1 LCDRNE
7 WSAVDSR
14 RSTVDGWQ
22 LAVGRAEQLSDFQT
36 SRLPNFQ
43 TVFRFFT
50 ILLIA
55 YKCILMPEEQDLDK
69 RARGYRLRRSIMDY
83 GMGIIILCLGIFFL
97 LAPRL
102 GVTFG
107 IDDLFRY
114 LFAGLCIL
122 YGIFRI
128 YRGYKKNYFN

>member
-1 LCDRNE
+1 M
-7 WSAVDSR
+7 
-14 RSTVDGWQ
+14 
-22 LAVGRAEQLSDFQT
+22 
-36 SRLPNFQ
+36 
-43 TVFRFFT
+43 
-50 ILLIA
+50 
-55 YKCILMPEEQDLDK
+55 LMPEEQDLDS
-69 RARGYRLRRSIMDY
+69 RAKGYRLRRSIMDY
-83 GMGIIILCLGIFFL
+83 GMGVIIFCLGIFFL

-122 YGIFRI
+122 YGLFRV

>member
-1 LCDRNE
+1 MLM
-7 WSAVDSR
+7 
-14 RSTVDGWQ
+14 
-22 LAVGRAEQLSDFQT
+22 
-36 SRLPNFQ
+36 
-43 TVFRFFT
+43 
-50 ILLIA
+50 A

-83 GMGIIILCLGIFFL
+83 GMGIIIFCLGIFFL

>member
-1 LCDRNE
+1 M
-7 WSAVDSR
+7 
-14 RSTVDGWQ
+14 Q
-22 LAVGRAEQLSDFQT
+22 
-36 SRLPNFQ
+36 
-43 TVFRFFT
+43 
-50 ILLIA
+50 
-55 YKCILMPEEQDLDK
+55 MPEEKDLDK
-69 RARGYRLRRSIMDY
+69 RARGYQLRRSIMDY
-83 GMGIIILCLGIFFL
+83 GMGIIIFCLGIFFL

-102 GVTFG
+102 GVIFS

>member
-1 LCDRNE
+1 M
-7 WSAVDSR
+7 
-14 RSTVDGWQ
+14 Q
-22 LAVGRAEQLSDFQT
+22 KKPLALRFTPYAFYVYCPSLS
-36 SRLPNFQ
+36 
-43 TVFRFFT
+43 
-50 ILLIA
+50 
-55 YKCILMPEEQDLDK
+55 KCKLMPEEQDLDK
-69 RARGYRLRRSIMDY
+69 RAKGYQLRRSIMDY
-83 GMGIIILCLGIFFL
+83 GMGIIIFCLGIFFL

>member
-1 LCDRNE
+1 M
-7 WSAVDSR
+7 SGR
-14 RSTVDGWQ
+14 RLTADGQRLTVGSWQ
-22 LAVGRAEQLSDFQT
+22 LAEQNNFQT

-83 GMGIIILCLGIFFL
+83 GMGIIIFCLGIFFL
-97 LAPRL
+97 LASRL

-128 YRGYKKNYFN
+128 YRGYRKNYFN